1 MARNDPDSTVTL
13 SLLDR
18 LIDSKPKVRDEPLMS
33 RAKSV
38 GLLKESLKRDLEW
51 LLNTRRNPGEVTDKE
66 SELYKSLFN
75 FGLPDLTNFALNST
89 DEQSRLA
96 WMLEETIAIFE
107 PRLEGVKVAMQPVTQ
122 GSRQLRFQIEG
133 LLRMDPAPER
143 VSFDTVL
150 ELNSGAYQVKGESG
164 AR

>member
-13 SLLDR
+13 TLLDR
-18 LIDSKPKVRDEPLMS
+18 LIDFDPKVRDETIL
-33 RAKSV
+33 AGAQSV
-38 GLLKESLKRDLEW
+38 RQLKGSLKRELEW
-51 LLNTRRNPGEVTDKE
+51 LLNTRRNPEEVFDKE
-66 SELYKSLFN
+66 AELYRSLYN
-75 FGLPDLTNFALNST
+75 YGLPDLTNFGLHST
-89 DEQSRLA
+89 DDQSRLS

-107 PRLEGVKVAMQPVTQ
+107 PRLEGVKVAMQPISP

-133 LLRMDPAPER
+133 LLKMDPAPER

-150 ELNSGAYQVKGESG
+150 ELTSGAYQVKGDSG

>member
-13 SLLDR
+13 TLLDR
-18 LIDSKPKVRDEPLMS
+18 LIDLDPKVRDEPAMS
-33 RAKSV
+33 RAQSV
-38 GLLKESLKRDLEW
+38 RQLKTSLRRDLEW
-51 LLNTRRNPGEVTDKE
+51 LLNTRRNPEEVTDKE
-66 SELYKSLFN
+66 SELYRSLFN
-75 FGLPDLTNFALNST
+75 YGLPDLTNFGLHST
-89 DEQSRLA
+89 DDQSRLA
-96 WMLEETIAIFE
+96 WMLEETIANFE
-107 PRLEGVKVAMQPVTQ
+107 PRLDGVKVSMQPVSA

-133 LLRMDPAPER
+133 LLKMDPAPER